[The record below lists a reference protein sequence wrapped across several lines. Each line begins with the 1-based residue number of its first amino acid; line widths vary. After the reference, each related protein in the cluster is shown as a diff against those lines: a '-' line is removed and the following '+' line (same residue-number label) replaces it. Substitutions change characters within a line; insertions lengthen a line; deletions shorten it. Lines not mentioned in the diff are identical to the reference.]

1 MSADLREDLGMA
13 ELPPLPPR
21 HELMAMLTKL
31 VGEEMAN
38 KTAAG
43 LTDEQLS
50 DCIAEHE
57 LSQQFWDRWDADM
70 KRDLGTDDIYVK
82 E

>member
-1 MSADLREDLGMA
+1 
-13 ELPPLPPR
+13 
-21 HELMAMLTKL
+21 MLTKL

-70 KRDLGTDDIYVK
+70 AADLAK
-82 E
+82 MKK